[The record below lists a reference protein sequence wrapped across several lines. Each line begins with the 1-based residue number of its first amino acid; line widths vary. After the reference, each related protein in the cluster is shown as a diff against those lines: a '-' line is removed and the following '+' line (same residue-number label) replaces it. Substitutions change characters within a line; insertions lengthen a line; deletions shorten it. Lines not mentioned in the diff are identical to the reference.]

1 MTITL
6 STLGSTNPAP
16 AATAQ
21 GPIGVAVAGG
31 KSTVTPGK
39 DSPSDGNSASLP
51 DRASLERAVDDLRS
65 SSQMIH
71 RNLEF
76 SLDEDSG
83 ITVVKVVD
91 AQSGDLIR
99 QIPSEVAVRLAESFR
114 ESGNLLFSEQA

>member
-6 STLGSTNPAP
+6 STLGSTSPAP
-16 AATAQ
+16 AAAAQ
-21 GPIGVAVAGG
+21 GPVGAAAAGG
-31 KSTVTPGK
+31 KTTATPGK
-39 DSPSDGNSASLP
+39 DSPSDGNSMSLP

-65 SSQMIH
+65 NSQMIH

-91 AQSGDLIR
+91 AQSGDVIR